1 MQMASRAAA
10 IALGQSIDE
19 SERRPDVSIRVRA
32 NGAIGHPTK
41 SSDEATTEFDV
52 TALTA
57 VIFSVRAEV
66 DPISPCESETR
77 LKAGAGAVPL
87 RRHRLVGR
95 NRANPS

>member
-1 MQMASRAAA
+1 MEQLDIQRKAATKP
-10 IALGQSIDE
+10 QWNSM
-19 SERRPDVSIRVRA
+19 SPRV
-32 NGAIGHPTK
+32 
-41 SSDEATTEFDV
+41 
-52 TALTA
+52 TA